1 MPPPNTPEEFF
12 ADEYRSAVNSA
23 GRNRSRRFPPH
34 HLPPHNEDSA
44 ESDEAGGGDL
54 DLGSHPNTSQ
64 SESRR
69 NSIERRMSTG
79 RRSRGSDGDSIPE
92 ERAADI
98 RQLID
103 QSGIS
108 ISSPS
113 PSTVSPGNPAER
125 RRLDGAQLTGLSNEA
140 QRGWQEEALAAV
152 QDDYQALLET
162 IRPMVGDIEAETG
175 AAAGVPWSLQGEG
188 GEAGESLTVAGQ
200 LTQQTGTGNR
210 NGTSPLD
217 GQALAIRQRRQQQ
230 QQQQQQEQDK
240 KRSRIPKLDWHA
252 LEYIGTYDE
261 NLDCPICRAPLVKP
275 QITTC
280 FHIFCAKCLAQSLRH
295 SNRCP
300 IDRNPIQN
308 FSSRTGPV
316 LARPAPHI
324 ISNQLDNLHVR
335 CPNRRCDHTSA
346 RAFIKEHYKN
356 ECPFTKIPCP
366 DPTCEKLVTRRDSEE
381 GRCLHKAIDCVYCGK
396 PVELAALEDHYDTD
410 CNQKELMCEHCLGA
424 FPRHCHNTHVM
435 GCGERRIECKFRTS
449 GCAFSSKKKDFGDH
463 ERTCLYGMI
472 MRMNRAH
479 RADMDSMETVL
490 QDSQDRVRKLEAEM
504 AARPAQPLAPVPA
517 PATAVAAATA
527 AVATTQQTTA
537 PQFYEY
543 PSQHRNLQGHVYS
556 QTQPA
561 LDAHHDL
568 SSYYDMAAAGENLA
582 QGNSGGSSGTQP
594 DTPPNG
600 GALVSGGNGAGGN
613 SGGAPVGGTVGL
625 ASDDANS
632 DDRMNR
638 IIAYIDIFDAKVEN
652 LERYLGEVDA
662 RQAQMFMNELGPLKE
677 QILEMRNTMGHISMY
692 VRWLMESFRQTTK
705 RSVGLRSGGGDE
717 GSSGPTGPTG
727 PTAPPSGPSSVP
739 SASSSGPFAAAASR
753 SPPTVLRG
761 PPGGMAMPARRMSD
775 RENPP
780 RL

>member
-23 GRNRSRRFPPH
+23 GRSRSRRFPPH

-79 RRSRGSDGDSIPE
+79 RRSRGSDGDSVA
-92 ERAADI
+92 ERADI

-108 ISSPS
+108 LSSPS
-113 PSTVSPGNPAER
+113 PSTISPGNHAER
-125 RRLDGAQLTGLSNEA
+125 RRLDGAQLMALSNEA
-140 QRGWQEEALAAV
+140 QRGWDNDAMAAV
-152 QDDYQALLET
+152 QNDYQALLET

-175 AAAGVPWSLQGEG
+175 AATGIPWPLPEE
-188 GEAGESLTVAGQ
+188 GEAGESSTVAARAPQ
-200 LTQQTGTGNR
+200 IGTGNG
-210 NGTSPLD
+210 NGNGVSPLD

-230 QQQQQQEQDK
+230 QEQEK

-308 FSSRTGPV
+308 FSSRTGSVP
-316 LARPAPHI
+316 ARPAPHI

-366 DPTCEKLVTRRDSEE
+366 DPNCEKPVTRRDSEE

-424 FPRHCHNTHVM
+424 FPRQCHNTHVM

-449 GCAFSSKKKDFGDH
+449 GCSFTTKKKDFGDH

-479 RADMDSMETVL
+479 RADMDSMATVL

-504 AARPAQPLAPVPA
+504 AARPAQAPAPVPN
-517 PATAVAAATA
+517 PQSATAAAATTTT
-527 AVATTQQTTA
+527 ATAQPSA

-543 PSQHRNLQGHVYS
+543 PSQHPNLQGRVYN

-561 LDAHHDL
+561 LDAHQDL
-568 SSYYDMAAAGENLA
+568 SSYYDMAAAGDNLA

-600 GALVSGGNGAGGN
+600 GALVSAGSAPSGPSGTGAL
-613 SGGAPVGGTVGL
+613 AP
-625 ASDDANS
+625 DDANS

-638 IIAYIDIFDAKVEN
+638 IVAYIDIFDAKVEN

-705 RSVGLRSGGGDE
+705 RSVGLPSGGAGDE
-717 GSSGPTGPTG
+717 GGSG
-727 PTAPPSGPSSVP
+727 PTAPPSAPPGASSAASSAGPS
-739 SASSSGPFAAAASR
+739 ATASR

-761 PPGGMAMPARRMSD
+761 PTGGMAMPTRRMSD